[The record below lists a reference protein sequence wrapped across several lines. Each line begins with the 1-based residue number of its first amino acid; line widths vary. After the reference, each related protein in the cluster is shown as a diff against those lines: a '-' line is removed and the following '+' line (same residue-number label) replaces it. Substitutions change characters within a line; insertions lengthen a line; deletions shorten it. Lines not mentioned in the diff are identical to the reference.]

1 MTSLFSTSGVVDP
14 SLASL
19 FSSSFGPVKVPKPS
33 QKTELPA
40 RRATQ
45 HEHEASETSSSEETT
60 SEAGDEDGTDE
71 HNSSIHDEIDDRPR
85 KRLRIDSDD
94 LEATYFRKLDEQEER
109 EHRDRQKGN
118 EHAREDDSESS
129 SESVASELDKLQGV
143 EPVPLHE
150 SLKKSSSQPEEDKVS
165 RTVFL
170 SNVSTDAIK
179 SKSSHRTLLA
189 HLQSVLK
196 PSDSQDNSEK
206 IESLRFRSTAYASDK
221 GPKRATYAKQELMDQ
236 TTKSTNAYVVFS
248 SSTAAAT
255 VVSKLNG
262 SVILDRHLRVD
273 HSETPSKPDHRRCIY
288 VGNLPF
294 VDEEKPVEQTDD
306 NGNIRRARPKT
317 PADAEEGLWRTF
329 AKAGKVE
336 SVRMVR
342 DKETRIGKG
351 FAYVQFENENGV
363 EAALL
368 FNDKKYPPMLPRK
381 LRVMRAKK
389 TTEKRSAAGPGQKGK
404 NGGSQALHNQQRP
417 GSTDK
422 RRPGNAAD
430 RTRMGST
437 RGKTFVFEGHRASNT
452 APKASRNKK
461 RSTKPQNR
469 SARRGAVFKA
479 SGGQKKR
486 DR

>member
-1 MTSLFSTSGVVDP
+1 MTNLFNTSTVVDP

-19 FSSSFGPVKVPKPS
+19 FSSSFGPVKIPKPS
-33 QKTELPA
+33 QRTEIPA

-45 HEHEASETSSSEETT
+45 HKQEASETSSSEQTT
-60 SEAGDEDGTDE
+60 SEADDEDATDE
-71 HNSSIHDEIDDRPR
+71 DNSSIHDEIDDRPR

-109 EHRDRQKGN
+109 EHRDRQKSN
-118 EHAREDDSESS
+118 HYAHEDDAESS
-129 SESVASELDKLQGV
+129 SESIASELDDLQGV

-150 SLKKSSSQPEEDKVS
+150 SLQKSSSQPQEDKAS

-179 SKSSHRTLLA
+179 SKSSRRTLLA
-189 HLQSVLK
+189 HLQSALR
-196 PSDSQDNSEK
+196 PSDSQDNSDK

-236 TTKSTNAYVVFS
+236 TTKSTNAYVVLS

-262 SVILDRHLRVD
+262 SIVLDRHLRVD
-273 HSETPSKPDHRRCIY
+273 HSSTSSKPDHRRCIY

-294 VDEEKPVEQTDD
+294 VDEEKPLEQTDD

-329 AKAGKVE
+329 AKAGTVT
-336 SVRMVR
+336 SVRMIR

-381 LRVMRAKK
+381 LRVMRATKP
-389 TTEKRSAAGPGQKGK
+389 TSKRNADRAGGDGK
-404 NGGSQALHNQQRP
+404 RTSTHSVQDRP
-417 GSTDK
+417 STDK
-422 RRPGNAAD
+422 SRSGNTDRRNKVSSGAKA
-430 RTRMGST
+430 
-437 RGKTFVFEGHRASNT
+437 FVFEGHRASNT

-461 RSTKPQNR
+461 RSSKPVNR

>member
-1 MTSLFSTSGVVDP
+1 MASLLATRPIVDP
-14 SLASL
+14 GLASL
-19 FSSSFGPVKVPKPS
+19 FASSLGPVKAPKPVPK
-33 QKTELPA
+33 KENPA
-40 RRATQ
+40 RPVTREEQ
-45 HEHEASETSSSEETT
+45 DASDTGSSGQTPQLQDDEETN
-60 SEAGDEDGTDE
+60 EDEFTVD
-71 HNSSIHDEIDDRPR
+71 DEIDDRPR
-85 KRLRIDSDD
+85 KRLRTDSDD

-109 EHRDRQKGN
+109 EQRERLSTN
-118 EHAREDDSESS
+118 LHALGDHVRSS
-129 SESVASELDKLQGV
+129 SESVASELAVLEGV

-150 SLKKSSSQPEEDKVS
+150 SLKKSSHQPEEHKFA
-165 RTVFL
+165 RTIFL

-179 SKSSHRTLLA
+179 SKSSRRTLLS

-196 PSDSQDNSEK
+196 TSDGQDNGEK
-206 IESLRFRSTAYASDK
+206 IESIRFRSTAYASDK

-255 VVSKLNG
+255 VVNKLNG
-262 SVILDRHLRVD
+262 SVVLDRHLRVD
-273 HSETPSKPDHRRCIY
+273 HSDTPSKPDHRRCVY

-336 SVRMVR
+336 SVRMIR

-389 TTEKRSAAGPGQKGK
+389 TTEKRSAGAGGDGRRIP
-404 NGGSQALHNQQRP
+404 SQSLQQRQRQ
-417 GSTDK
+417 GSTEK
-422 RRPGNAAD
+422 RRSANAD
-430 RTRMGST
+430 RNNMGSSS
-437 RGKTFVFEGHRASNT
+437 GKTFVFEGHRASDT
-452 APKASRNKK
+452 TPKASRNKK
-461 RSTKPQNR
+461 RSTKPHNR